1 MMGRLAN
8 SRFNP
13 KPGILDFWNEIRK
26 PTPHRW
32 PILFV
37 SCLPFAGLMYYLA
50 GETQYKTPERPQI
63 TYITSF
69 EPDRTDEE
77 IMASNL
83 ENQEIKE
90 LREAQRE
97 ALAQRKRDLYKALG
111 AAAGMDVDEIERRG
125 EETRA
130 REEAERAARLDE
142 LMGRAGAGESGD
154 AVADAT
160 DGNSD
165 TASESSAP

>member
-1 MMGRLAN
+1 MGRLAN

-13 KPGILDFWNEIRK
+13 KPGILDFWTEIRK
-26 PTPHRW
+26 PTPYRW

-37 SCLPFAGLMYYLA
+37 SCLPFGGLMYYLA
-50 GETQYKTPERPQI
+50 GETQYKSPERPQI

-77 IMASNL
+77 IMATNI

-90 LREAQRE
+90 LREQQEE

-111 AAAGMDVDEIERRG
+111 AAAGMDVEEIERRG
-125 EETRA
+125 EESRA
-130 REEAERAARLDE
+130 QQQAERQAQLDE
-142 LMGRAGAGESGD
+142 LMGRASGD
-154 AVADAT
+154 DSVADAASG
-160 DGNSD
+160 DPD
-165 TASESSAP
+165 IASESSAP

>member
-13 KPGILDFWNEIRK
+13 KPGILDFWNEIRR
-26 PTPHRW
+26 PHPYRW

-37 SCLPFAGLMYYLA
+37 SCMPFAGLMYYLA
-50 GETQYKTPERPQI
+50 SETQYKAPERPQI

-69 EPDRTDEE
+69 EPDRTDED

-90 LREAQRE
+90 LRQQAEE
-97 ALAQRKRDLYKALG
+97 ELAQRKRDIYKAMG
-111 AAAGMDVDEIERRG
+111 AATGMDVEEIDRRG
-125 EETRA
+125 TEARA
-130 REEAERAARLDE
+130 RAEAEREAELDE
-142 LMGRAGAGESGD
+142 LMGRSSEEGS
-154 AVADAT
+154 VADAASG
-160 DGNSD
+160 DSS